1 MLPLWT
7 LPFVCEIS
15 DKLQVVNKELTR
27 DWVNSKVADIEFYSQ
42 KKLTTIS
49 SIKFHVN
56 FFSVVLDNATRIRDK
71 MQVVYK
77 EMACDGAKSNVA
89 R

>member
-1 MLPLWT
+1 MHWAREKDPIQRGLLDCLLPLWT

-42 KKLTTIS
+42 KKL
-49 SIKFHVN
+49 K
-56 FFSVVLDNATRIRDK
+56 RYY
-71 MQVVYK
+71 Q
-77 EMACDGAKSNVA
+77 
-89 R
+89 